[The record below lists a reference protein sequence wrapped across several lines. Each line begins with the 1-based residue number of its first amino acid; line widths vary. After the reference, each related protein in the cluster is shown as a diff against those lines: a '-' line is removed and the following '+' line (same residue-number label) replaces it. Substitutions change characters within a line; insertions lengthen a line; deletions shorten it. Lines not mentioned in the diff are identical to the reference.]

1 MLDDVDFNGEQCGW
15 YVSWHSGIREQ
26 MKFRANSGFRKL
38 TSDAAGAGAKI
49 S

>member
-1 MLDDVDFNGEQCGW
+1 MMNNAVGMC
-15 YVSWHSGIREQ
+15 HGILGCEQ